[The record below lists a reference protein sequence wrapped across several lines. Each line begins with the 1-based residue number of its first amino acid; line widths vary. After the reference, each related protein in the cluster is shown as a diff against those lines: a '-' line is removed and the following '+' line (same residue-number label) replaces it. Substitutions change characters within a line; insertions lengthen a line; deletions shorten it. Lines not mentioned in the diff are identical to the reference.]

1 VSSATDIKDGT
12 GGSSGAGEPLGT
24 LGSMRANPLAV
35 EIPVNATGTRPG
47 SGPDK
52 RELFS
57 EETTTVLVFPDGAV
71 IRLSAAVAT
80 GQLIFLTNKK
90 ANVEVVS
97 QVVGKRVYR
106 PTSCYV
112 ELKFT
117 EAIAGFWDV
126 EFPKETTQKA
136 RAKTGTAAHVAAHE
150 GAVKESVAEEI
161 ESAEKIEDRGAR
173 HTGEPTGS

>member
-1 VSSATDIKDGT
+1 MVPLGSVADIKEGT
-12 GGSSGAGEPLGT
+12 AGSGGAGEPLGA
-24 LGSMRANPLAV
+24 LGSMRTTPLAV

-47 SGPDK
+47 SAPDK
-52 RELFS
+52 RELFT

-80 GQLIFLTNKK
+80 GQLIFLTNKRT
-90 ANVEVVS
+90 NIEVVS

-117 EAIAGFWDV
+117 QDIAEFWGV
-126 EFPKETTQKA
+126 EFPKKA
-136 RAKTGTAAHVAAHE
+136 AEPVKVWTAAVVNEAAHQEAVTE
-150 GAVKESVAEEI
+150 GVQS
-161 ESAEKIEDRGAR
+161 
-173 HTGEPTGS
+173 